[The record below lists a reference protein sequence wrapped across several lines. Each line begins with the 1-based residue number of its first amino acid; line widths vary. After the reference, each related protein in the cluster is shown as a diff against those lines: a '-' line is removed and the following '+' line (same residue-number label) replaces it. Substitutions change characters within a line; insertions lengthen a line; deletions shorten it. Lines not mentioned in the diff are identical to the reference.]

1 MPDPQ
6 RYRSNA
12 AECLSAAHEGRQSSY
27 SKLNF
32 SLASLWLALAEQDEE
47 VGNLLASWGMAEPA
61 DGLVLSPPVPKG
73 RSL

>member
-1 MPDPQ
+1 MHDSQ

-12 AECLSAAHEGRQSSY
+12 LECLSAAHEGPPSY

-32 SLASLWLALAEQDEE
+32 SLATSWLALAEQDEE
-47 VGNLLASWGMAEPA
+47 VDNLLASWGMAEPA